1 MRRFVFALVCGIALI
16 VPVAVLA
23 SGSGGFD
30 GVVRSIEH
38 TYNVHATRI
47 PFMGLISFISRKATS
62 EGVSNLH
69 VAEFD
74 NFTGSLDGE
83 GLTRMVED
91 ELGPSWARVV
101 RETSRGGHE
110 QTLVYM
116 RPEGARMGLF
126 VLDSDGHELDVVQ
139 VSVNPDRINA
149 TVNQYGHHHDGGDG
163 DSD

>member
-1 MRRFVFALVCGIALI
+1 MRRFVFALVCGVALI
-16 VPVAVLA
+16 IPVAVLA
-23 SGSGGFD
+23 SGGSGFD
-30 GVVRSIEH
+30 GVVRSIER

-47 PFMGLISFISRKATS
+47 PFMGLASFISRKATS

-74 NFTGSLDGE
+74 DFTVSLDGD
-83 GLTRMVED
+83 GLTRMVEQ
-91 ELGPSWARVV
+91 ELGPSWGRVV
-101 RETSRGGHE
+101 RETSRAGHE

-139 VSVNPDRINA
+139 VSVNPDQINA
-149 TVNQYGHHHDGGDG
+149 TVNQYSHHHDDG
-163 DSD
+163 EDRPD